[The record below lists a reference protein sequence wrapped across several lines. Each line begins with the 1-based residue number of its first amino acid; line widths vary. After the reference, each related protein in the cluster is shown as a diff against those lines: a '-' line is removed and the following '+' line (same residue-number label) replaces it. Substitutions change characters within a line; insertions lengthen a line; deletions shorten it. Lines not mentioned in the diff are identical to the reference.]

1 MTALSMDDLHRRVLA
16 LEERA
21 RAEDEAASA
30 REESRPAHSSSNP
43 YPAGLV
49 NAAWWLACSRLPQE
63 PPERLAVAYLKAK
76 WRKESLRRSFGPLL
90 SGASSRMS
98 VRLAMREMLMPTRKP
113 TTSQITSPTKATQ
126 QAECSVDERLRRFL
140 QESAA
145 LVSHALTL
153 QTSVVRERLQQPGTQ
168 ETGEALPQPPP
179 ESPVKEAHGE
189 RLDSRIT
196 KPTHLDADREPA
208 FYRTEWYQ
216 SIRKLQLAA
225 FKEYY
230 RRVGVPVRND
240 DAL

>member
-43 YPAGLV
+43 Y
-49 NAAWWLACSRLPQE
+49 
-63 PPERLAVAYLKAK
+63 
-76 WRKESLRRSFGPLL
+76 
-90 SGASSRMS
+90 
-98 VRLAMREMLMPTRKP
+98 REMLMPTRKP

-179 ESPVKEAHGE
+179 ETGDPFE
-189 RLDSRIT
+189 
-196 KPTHLDADREPA
+196 
-208 FYRTEWYQ
+208 
-216 SIRKLQLAA
+216 
-225 FKEYY
+225 
-230 RRVGVPVRND
+230 
-240 DAL
+240 